1 MLFRCEDVFT
11 MCVVSYFSV
20 AGLEYHDQGTLQRVG
35 FIGAFSSRRRIYN
48 GGRGPAVGLGV
59 GG

>member
-11 MCVVSYFSV
+11 MCVSYFSV
-20 AGLEYHDQGTLQRVG
+20 AGLEHHDQGTLQRVG
-35 FIGAFSSRRRIYN
+35 CIGTFSTRRRIYN
-48 GGRGPAVGLGV
+48 AGRGPAAGLGV